1 MNANQVFVFL
11 SLTLLLCSQ
20 SSLAGFLE
28 IGASSN
34 YRRSTINEFNFQESL
49 SFTGSISYY
58 FWEQSAI
65 ELSYTD
71 GYSQVVSGVE
81 GGLERKTESEFQM
94 IGLDLVFAFGSRQDP
109 FQPYVKAGA
118 AQLSRQIAFQIEGQD
133 KEISPESE
141 GIVPSAGIGVK
152 LRLSKT
158 FSLKLGIDAWTTPP
172 TEGGG
177 ETVVDYAGRAGI
189 SWFL

>member
-1 MNANQVFVFL
+1 VRCQIWIVFL
-11 SLTLLLCSQ
+11 IAISTFAPQ
-20 SSLAGFLE
+20 SFAGFLE

-34 YRRSTINEFNFQESL
+34 YRRSTINEYNFQESL
-49 SFTGSISYY
+49 SFTGSVSYY

-71 GYSQVVSGVE
+71 GYSQVVSGLE

-94 IGLDLVFAFGSRQDP
+94 IGLDLVFAFGSRQDA

-118 AQLSRQIAFQIEGQD
+118 AQLSRQIAFQIEGQE
-133 KEISPESE
+133 KQISPESE
-141 GIVPSAGIGVK
+141 GIVPSTGIGIK

-172 TEGGG
+172 AEGSD
-177 ETVVDYAGRAGI
+177 ETVVDYAGRAGV

>member
-1 MNANQVFVFL
+1 MKLKAL
-11 SLTLLLCSQ
+11 ISLLLLVSLHTQ
-20 SSLAGFLE
+20 SSWAGFLE

-58 FWEQSAI
+58 FWDQSAL

-71 GYSQVVSGVE
+71 GYSEVVSGVQ

-94 IGLDLVFAFGSRQDP
+94 IGVDLVFAFGSRQDP

-118 AQLSRQIAFQIEGQD
+118 AQLSRQIAFQIEGQE
-133 KEISPESE
+133 KQISPTSE
-141 GIVPSAGIGVK
+141 GIVPSAGIGLK
-152 LRLSKT
+152 LRLSQT
-158 FSLKLGIDAWTTPP
+158 FSLKFGIDAWTTPP
-172 TEGGG
+172 TEGSD